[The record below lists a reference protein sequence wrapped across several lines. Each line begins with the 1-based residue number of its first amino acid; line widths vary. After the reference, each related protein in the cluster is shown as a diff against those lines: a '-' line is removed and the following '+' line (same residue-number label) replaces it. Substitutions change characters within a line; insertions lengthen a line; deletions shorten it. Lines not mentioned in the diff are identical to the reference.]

1 MPNNVQIIPYT
12 SLPSIDGNLNINS
25 NTSHSHSNSNSNNS
39 NSNRNS
45 IKSANE

>member
-12 SLPSIDGNLNINS
+12 SLASIDGNLNINS
-25 NTSHSHSNSNSNNS
+25 NSSHSNSNSNSNNS